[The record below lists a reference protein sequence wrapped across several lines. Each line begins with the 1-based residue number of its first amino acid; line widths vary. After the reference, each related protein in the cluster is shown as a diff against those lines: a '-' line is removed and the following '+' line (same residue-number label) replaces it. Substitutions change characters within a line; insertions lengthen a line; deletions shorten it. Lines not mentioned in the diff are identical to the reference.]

1 MVKDKQIFNQAKKI
15 KNPNIYLNYNKNLIF
30 FFYYLNFIYLS
41 LLISGQNIIAY
52 SQINLIIEGNGT
64 QQIFNPKS
72 QEISFNLT
80 VNGIDK
86 GYIQHRHAYDFEDYL
101 NNITIK
107 FNESI
112 TNCSQMFF
120 DSKNIILID
129 LSNFDASNVIDMRG
143 MFYGCSKLTSIDL
156 TNLNTSSVSY
166 MNYTFY
172 GCISLHSLN
181 LSSFDTSNVIT
192 MDNMFKNCINLNY
205 MDLSNFDTS

>member
-80 VNGIDK
+80 VT
-86 GYIQHRHAYDFEDYL
+86 E
-101 NNITIK
+101 
-107 FNESI
+107 
-112 TNCSQMFF
+112 
-120 DSKNIILID
+120 
-129 LSNFDASNVIDMRG
+129 
-143 MFYGCSKLTSIDL
+143 
-156 TNLNTSSVSY
+156 
-166 MNYTFY
+166 
-172 GCISLHSLN
+172 
-181 LSSFDTSNVIT
+181 
-192 MDNMFKNCINLNY
+192 
-205 MDLSNFDTS
+205 